1 MLPAHLNAACSCV
14 CVLARS
20 HVAHRRLAAALGRK
34 LSQQRGRDEES
45 ARTRTRDIDRERAL
59 ACSALLLHATTHTRT
74 ETASE
79 RDVSDARQL

>member
-20 HVAHRRLAAALGRK
+20 HVAHRCVAAALCRK

-45 ARTRTRDIDRERAL
+45 ARTRTQDTERAL

-74 ETASE
+74 GTASE
-79 RDVSDARQL
+79 KRCQ